1 MQINSVSF
9 FQTQNECYENAS
21 YCLWHNHNIL
31 LLNLYHMQHIIVDN
45 MIIQVHMRLALDQK
59 LSFSNLSLGGT

>member
-1 MQINSVSF
+1 
-9 FQTQNECYENAS
+9 
-21 YCLWHNHNIL
+21 
-31 LLNLYHMQHIIVDN
+31 MQHIIVDN